1 MSTDEPNDARH
12 RARAY
17 FMKRGV
23 DPVRHGGAG
32 LRTFLNIAEVW
43 SLSAEEQMGLL
54 DINDF
59 ATFNDWTVRVRA
71 QEAIALPV
79 DVIVRIGCVLSIYA
93 SLSTLFPEDRAAD
106 WLRAPSADRLF
117 GGRTALAVMAS
128 GALEDLDAV
137 VGYLL
142 GRIYG

>member
-12 RARAY
+12 RALAY

-93 SLSTLFPEDRAAD
+93 RSEERRVGKECVSTCRSR
-106 WLRAPSADRLF
+106 W
-117 GGRTALAVMAS
+117 
-128 GALEDLDAV
+128 
-137 VGYLL
+137 
-142 GRIYG
+142 